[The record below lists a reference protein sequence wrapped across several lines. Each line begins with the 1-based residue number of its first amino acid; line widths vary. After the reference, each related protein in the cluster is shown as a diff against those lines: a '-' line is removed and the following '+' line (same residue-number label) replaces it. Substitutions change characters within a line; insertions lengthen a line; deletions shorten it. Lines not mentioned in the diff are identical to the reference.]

1 MRAVGPIEH
10 IWHDL
15 EDVLRLPDPPASRWH
30 RAGVSARG
38 ERVLNVVGGFVLL
51 LFTAGWTWSI
61 VHERVTADAEN
72 PRVTRSVASALT
84 QAEGVSAAYLTQA
97 VLQTLVP
104 LRGESGKLRA
114 HIQPAGA
121 TVADSLPTGASLEYH
136 GIGADSA
143 AGAAA
148 ASPGGSGVWRMAVR
162 VGNALRPVADLS
174 VITMRPFTDKRGGRI
189 GLYFIGS
196 WPGERGRVAR
206 TSRGAQYDLP
216 AGFIEVTRDN
226 QDTYVSEHFRLRDF
240 LTKDQ
245 HDVWP
250 KYLVLRPELIDKLEL
265 VLSDLASRGIAVH
278 EVRVLS
284 GFRTPRYNTS
294 GGDPRGRASLSRHM
308 YGDAADIFL
317 DANGDGRMDD
327 LDRNGRV
334 DLRDARVIEEAVERV
349 ERAHP
354 RLLGG
359 AGVYP
364 ATGAHGPFIHI
375 DTRGYRARWV
385 GSGDD

>member
-10 IWHDL
+10 IWHDI

-38 ERVLNVVGGFVLL
+38 ERVLDVVGGFVLL
-51 LFTAGWTWSI
+51 LFAAGWTWSI
-61 VHERVTADAEN
+61 VHERVGASDH
-72 PRVTRSVASALT
+72 PGVTLTVASALT

-97 VLQTLVP
+97 VLQSLVP

-121 TVADSLPTGASLEYH
+121 PVADALPGGAALEYH
-136 GIGADSA
+136 GIGTDSLA
-143 AGAAA
+143 SMSNA

-196 WPGERGRVAR
+196 WPGERGRAPR
-206 TSRGAQYDLP
+206 TSRGATYDLP
-216 AGFIEVTRDN
+216 AGFIEVTREN
-226 QDTYVSEHFRLRDF
+226 QDTWVSEHFRLRDF

-245 HDVWP
+245 ADVWP

-265 VLSDLASRGIAVH
+265 VLSDLESRGIAVH
-278 EVRVLS
+278 DARVLS

-334 DLRDARVIEEAVERV
+334 DLRDARVIEAAVERV
-349 ERAHP
+349 ERSYP

>member
-1 MRAVGPIEH
+1 MGPIEH
-10 IWHDL
+10 LWHDL

-30 RAGVSARG
+30 RAGVSPRG
-38 ERVLNVVGGFVLL
+38 ERVLNVVGGCVLL
-51 LFTAGWTWSI
+51 LFASGWTWSI
-61 VHERVTADAEN
+61 VRERLTASADR
-72 PRVTRSVASALT
+72 PPVTRSVSSALT
-84 QAEGVSAAYLTQA
+84 QAEGTSAAFLTQA
-97 VLQTLVP
+97 VLQALVP
-104 LRGESGKLRA
+104 LRGESGKIRA

-121 TVADSLPTGASLEYH
+121 TTADSLPGGASLEYH
-136 GIGADSA
+136 GVGVDSA
-143 AGAAA
+143 ATRAD
-148 ASPGGSGVWRMAVR
+148 SRPSGVWRMAVR
-162 VGNALRPVADLS
+162 VGTALKPVADLR

-189 GLYFIGS
+189 GLYYIGS
-196 WPGERGRVAR
+196 WPGERNR
-206 TSRGAQYDLP
+206 TSRTRARNAPTYDLP
-216 AGFIEVTRDN
+216 AGFIEVTREN

-245 HDVWP
+245 FDVWP

-265 VLSDLASRGIAVH
+265 VLSDLAQRGIEVR

-334 DLRDARVIEEAVERV
+334 DLRDARVMEAAVERV

-385 GSGDD
+385 GTGDD

>member
-1 MRAVGPIEH
+1 MGPIEH
-10 IWHDL
+10 LWHDL

-30 RAGVSARG
+30 RAGVSPRG
-38 ERVLNVVGGFVLL
+38 ERVLNVVGGSVLL
-51 LFTAGWTWSI
+51 LFAAGWTWSI
-61 VHERVTADAEN
+61 VRERLTATADR
-72 PRVTRSVASALT
+72 PPVTRSVASALT
-84 QAEGVSAAYLTQA
+84 QAEGTSAAFLTQA
-97 VLQTLVP
+97 VLEALVP
-104 LRGESGKLRA
+104 LRGESGKIRA
-114 HIQPAGA
+114 HIRPAGA
-121 TVADSLPTGASLEYH
+121 TTADSLPAGASLEYH
-136 GIGADSA
+136 GVGVDSA
-143 AGAAA
+143 ATRAD
-148 ASPGGSGVWRMAVR
+148 PRTSGVWRMAVR
-162 VGNALRPVADLS
+162 VGSALKPVADLS

-196 WPGERGRVAR
+196 WPGERNRPSRTRAR
-206 TSRGAQYDLP
+206 SAPTYDLP
-216 AGFIEVTRDN
+216 AGFIEVTREN

-245 HDVWP
+245 FDVWP

-265 VLSDLASRGIAVH
+265 VLSDLAQRGIEVR

-334 DLRDARVIEEAVERV
+334 DLRDARVMEAAVERV

-385 GSGDD
+385 GTGDD